1 MEADTLLVNDYLK
14 HYHSHGDGE
23 EYSWAFD
30 ELYDIVR
37 KDCDR
42 GWILTLMLL
51 DATDETKAL
60 AYIAAGPLEDL
71 LDKHGEAIWPK
82 VLAEVENNKKLQF
95 ALSCVWLDD
104 DAVIIEKFNALSEK
118 YELDSRNP
126 LDGLLW
132 DDEIAPT
139 D

>member
-14 HYHSHGDGE
+14 HYRSHGEGE

-37 KDCDR
+37 KDWNR

-60 AYIAAGPLEDL
+60 AYIAAGP
-71 LDKHGEAIWPK
+71 
-82 VLAEVENNKKLQF
+82 
-95 ALSCVWLDD
+95 
-104 DAVIIEKFNALSEK
+104 
-118 YELDSRNP
+118 
-126 LDGLLW
+126 
-132 DDEIAPT
+132 
-139 D
+139 